1 MTPQRK
7 FTKDGYL
14 HLYQISADKSLIFLT
29 VPDMVLLFTLICVKA
44 RQYHI
49 HVTALCIMYNHF
61 HLQASA
67 QRREDIED
75 FMKAVAWAFA
85 FLYNKNYG
93 LKGQLFHHP
102 FGSAPKTKSKKIS
115 GNWIY
120 IANNPVGKK
129 AAQQAWDYRWN
140 FLRYAPQLDPVSG
153 AMTSAR
159 HPFSEEYQPLEASK
173 AMLYLVKTVK
183 KRAAAGDVIDYRFF
197 SSSRYASLS
206 EKERLQLLDII
217 ITTYNIIDYEPIM
230 RKYGSME
237 QFCRV
242 LSEVEGGEYDLNDD
256 WEPEDY
262 RHYLQMISIAA
273 EEGYDVRSRRL
284 GPGGNYQGKENP
296 SKVGSSSDSRHSASD
311 KTLDCFGKCPKQK
324 PLFDKNLSVLREMPE
339 VLGDAERMIRRFKTE
354 VGASDLEI
362 GKFLRIKNYGKNNN
376 GIR

>member
-1 MTPQRK
+1 MKIMTPQRK
-7 FTKDGYL
+7 FTKDGCL

-29 VPDMVLLFTLICVKA
+29 VPDMILLFTLICVKA
-44 RQYHI
+44 RQYDI
-49 HVTALCIMYNHF
+49 RIAALCIMYNHF

-67 QRREDIED
+67 DRRVDIED

-85 FLYNKNYG
+85 FLFNKNYG

-102 FGSAPKTKSKKIS
+102 FGSAPKTKPKKIS

-129 AAQQAWDYRWN
+129 AVGKAWDYRWN
-140 FLRYAPQLDPVSG
+140 FLRYAPGMDPVSG
-153 AMTSAR
+153 GLKYSPSSR
-159 HPFSEEYQPLEASK
+159 HPFSEEYHPLEASK
-173 AMLYLVKTVK
+173 DMLYLVKTVK
-183 KRAAAGDVIDYRFF
+183 NRTAAGDFIDYRFF

-217 ITTYNIIDYEPIM
+217 ITTYNVIDYGPM
-230 RKYGSME
+230 LRKYGSVE
-237 QFCRV
+237 QFCCI
-242 LSEVEGGEYDLNDD
+242 LEEVEGGEYDLNDD

-262 RHYLQMISIAA
+262 RHYLRMISIAA

-284 GPGGNYQGKENP
+284 GPMQ
-296 SKVGSSSDSRHSASD
+296 
-311 KTLDCFGKCPKQK
+311 TLDCFGKCPKQK
-324 PLFDKNLSVLREMPE
+324 PVFDKNLSVLREMPE
-339 VLGDAERMIRRFKTE
+339 ALGGVERMIHRFKAE